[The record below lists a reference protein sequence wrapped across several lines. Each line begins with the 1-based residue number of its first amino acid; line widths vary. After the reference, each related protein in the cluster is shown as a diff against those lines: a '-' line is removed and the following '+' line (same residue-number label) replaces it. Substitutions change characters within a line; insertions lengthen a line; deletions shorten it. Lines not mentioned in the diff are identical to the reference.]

1 MCYAARSLNNSRI
14 YFFAFLNHAILD
26 NGVSLDGPI
35 LLVLL
40 SVLGLALVL
49 DLVLALAARFL
60 ALSVV
65 FFAADLVAALALV
78 AVAFALAGAFLAAA
92 FAAVAVFL
100 VAFDAPSSLVAAA
113 ATFFATAA
121 CRPALTNFAAPAVAT
136 LETVSNFALTSFFA
150 VAAPTPGIAVSL
162 DAFESFLPEAMVSPN
177 TAEEQL
183 LMNSCSVDFFAVN

>member
-1 MCYAARSLNNSRI
+1 MCCAARSLNNSRI

>member
-1 MCYAARSLNNSRI
+1 MAVCHAARSLNNSRI
-14 YFFAFLNHAILD
+14 YFFAFLNHANLD
-26 NGVSLDGPI
+26 SGVSLDGPI
-35 LLVLL
+35 LLVPL
-40 SVLGLALVL
+40 SALGL

-121 CRPALTNFAAPAVAT
+121 CRPALTNFAVPAVAT
-136 LETVSNFALTSFFA
+136 LETVSNFALTNFFA

>member
-136 LETVSNFALTSFFA
+136 LETVSNFALTNFFA

>member
-1 MCYAARSLNNSRI
+1 MNNSRI

-26 NGVSLDGPI
+26 SGVSLDGPI
-35 LLVLL
+35 LLVPL

-49 DLVLALAARFL
+49 ALVLALAARFL

-78 AVAFALAGAFLAAA
+78 AVAFALAGAFLAAS

-136 LETVSNFALTSFFA
+136 LETVSNFALTNFFA

>member
-1 MCYAARSLNNSRI
+1 MCCAARSLNNSRI

-121 CRPALTNFAAPAVAT
+121 CRPALTNFAVPAVAT
-136 LETVSNFALTSFFA
+136 LETVSNFALTNFFA